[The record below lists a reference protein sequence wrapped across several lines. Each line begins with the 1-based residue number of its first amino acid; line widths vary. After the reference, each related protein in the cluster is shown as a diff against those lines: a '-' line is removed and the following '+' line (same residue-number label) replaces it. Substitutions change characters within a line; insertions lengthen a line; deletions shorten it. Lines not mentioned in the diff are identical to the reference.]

1 MRKALFI
8 DRDGTINRDCPY
20 CHDISQLFIYP
31 DIPEII
37 SEFRKKG
44 YLAIVISN
52 QSGIGRGYF
61 TKDECDR
68 FNEEIKMRLSAMGAK
83 IDAFYYCPHRPDEN
97 CRCRKPGT
105 GLVEKATS
113 DLNIDVKN
121 SFLIG
126 NDDKIDGELARRLG
140 IGYRILE
147 RD

>member
-20 CHDISQLFIYP
+20 CQDISQLFIYP

>member
-37 SEFRKKG
+37 SEFRRKG

-68 FNEEIKMRLSAMGAK
+68 FNEEINRRLSAMGAE

-105 GLVEKATS
+105 GLVEKAAS

-140 IGYRILE
+140 IGYRIIE